1 MGIVDWFRNDLNNDE
16 RVLTRDL
23 LSVAI
28 ADKEFSSE
36 EKKMILDICQIE
48 DISDVE
54 LINSI
59 RNPEN
64 GANKLHT
71 LEKKKNYLMHLIRL
85 MSVDNSYSSME
96 MHIIEI
102 IAKEIGVSPWQL
114 ISFVLDEYEAK
125 SISEVQSFDII
136 DHFVKY
142 FITTGV

>member
-1 MGIVDWFRNDLNNDE
+1 MGIVDWFINDLNNDE

-59 RNPEN
+59 RNQEE
-64 GANKLHT
+64 GTYRLRT
-71 LEKKKNYLMHLIRL
+71 FEEKKNYLMHLIRV
-85 MSVDNSYSSME
+85 MSVDNNYPSME

-102 IAKEIGVSPWQL
+102 IAKVIGVSRWQL
-114 ISFVLDEYEAK
+114 ISFVLDEYKAK
-125 SISEVQSFDII
+125 NISEAQGIDII

-142 FITTGV
+142 FITTGA